1 MCRYPF
7 IASEVLSCEIP
18 GVSKIMLDDANTL
31 LGPFW
36 DAMLSADALFQRG
49 PVPLHEHPLTMGAYT
64 GEKQDDEAS
73 DKKTNEP
80 SKQHRISARTHG
92 PGFSVL
98 AGYWSKV
105 NMTLLERHPNEMLAF
120 VKTQPNVVEGL
131 TNHFETPAMVELL
144 YRLIQCED
152 TIPDSGI
159 VAWLAEHGLIPRIVS
174 LLSPFVSPDSHKAA
188 SEFLKTIISLSA
200 PSPS

>member
-73 DKKTNEP
+73 DKKRMNLQ
-80 SKQHRISARTHG
+80 SNI
-92 PGFSVL
+92 
-98 AGYWSKV
+98 
-105 NMTLLERHPNEMLAF
+105 AF
-120 VKTQPNVVEGL
+120 LP
-131 TNHFETPAMVELL
+131 
-144 YRLIQCED
+144 
-152 TIPDSGI
+152 
-159 VAWLAEHGLIPRIVS
+159 EHMALVS
-174 LLSPFVSPDSHKAA
+174 QF
-188 SEFLKTIISLSA
+188 
-200 PSPS
+200 